1 MPLYPMKFA
10 FSTETNERIE
20 AVVTIPKEQRS
31 ILHGAVYNTEGE
43 RIPDAVVRL
52 FAYEQEQPTTS
63 ISDAITDGDG
73 EFVFGPLAPDKRYLV
88 KVYVNGVTFRELVVK
103 PRRTKKQ
110 Q

>member
-10 FSTETNERIE
+10 FSTENNERIE

-31 ILHGAVYNTEGE
+31 ILHGTVYDTEGK

-52 FAYEQEQPTTS
+52 FAYEQEQPTS

-88 KVYVNGVTFRELVVK
+88 KVYVNGVTLRELVVK